1 MRFIERGP
9 KMRPSRANAHEE
21 SFDVVVIGGG
31 VLGTAIAARL
41 SSTEASVCVLEA
53 ENDVCEGA
61 SKGNAGVAVSY
72 YGPPGTLE
80 TELINRS
87 CPRWE
92 ELCRRLDVPYR
103 RIGGVMIALSDEEA
117 SRLEHTLGELE
128 QAGVRGDLLTPAQ
141 VNDIEPLITDSC
153 VAGLHMPDEGVIDP
167 IALTTAYADLAVTN
181 GASVRLGARV
191 DGIERLD
198 DGSSRVSTARGT
210 VRARFVVNAAGVAAG
225 QIAQMAGGE
234 ELRCWPRKGQY
245 AVIDRLFAE
254 HLSTIVFCT
263 HSPDTKGINVVP
275 TTHGSALLGPTALDI
290 DDPADNSTDHDTI
303 AKLVSSA
310 RRLVPGLST
319 DLVIKTFAA
328 NRPAGDEQHRLR
340 FDARVDNLLHC
351 TDRSAGVS
359 LSPAA
364 ADLVLE
370 LLRNAGL
377 TADDRADGLTA
388 LPPSPRLRTATN
400 PDALFEQDPLF
411 GQIVCACEHVS
422 AAEINRAL
430 SAPVPATS
438 VDGVRKRTGAAYG
451 RCQGSLCSAGITF
464 MTAMATGA
472 GPATVRQTSQGTVG
486 S

>member
-1 MRFIERGP
+1 MKTPGT
-9 KMRPSRANAHEE
+9 RAFDE
-21 SFDVVVIGGG
+21 SFDVAVIGGG
-31 VLGTAIAARL
+31 VLGTAVAARL
-41 SSTEASVCVLEA
+41 SATSASVCLLEA
-53 ENDVCEGA
+53 ESDVCEGA

-87 CPRWE
+87 YPRWE
-92 ELCRRLDVPYR
+92 ELCARLGVPYR
-103 RIGGVMIALSDEEA
+103 RIGGVMVALNDSEA
-117 SRLEHTLGELE
+117 SRLDRTLSELE
-128 QAGVRGDLLTPAQ
+128 QAGVRGELLNPAQ
-141 VNDIEPLITDSC
+141 VRHIEPLITADC

-167 IALTTAYADLAVTN
+167 MALTVAYADLAATN
-181 GASVRLGARV
+181 GASFRLGARV
-191 DGIERLD
+191 DRIDRLD
-198 DGSSRVSTARGT
+198 DGTSLVGTTRGR
-210 VRARFVVNAAGVAAG
+210 VRARFIVNAAGVGAG
-225 QIAQMAGGE
+225 QIAQLAGGE
-234 ELRCWPRKGQY
+234 ELHCWPRKGQY

-254 HLSTIVFCT
+254 RLSTIVFCT

-290 DDPADNSTDHDTI
+290 DDPHDKATDNDTVAALI
-303 AKLVSSA
+303 ESA
-310 RRLVPGLST
+310 RRLVPDLTT
-319 DLVIKTFAA
+319 DVVIKTFAA

-340 FDARVDNLLHC
+340 FDAQVDNLLHC

-364 ADLVLE
+364 ADLTLE
-370 LLRNAGL
+370 LLREAGL
-377 TADDRADGLTA
+377 PADDRADAVTA
-388 LPPSPRLRTATN
+388 LPPSPRLRTAAN
-400 PDALFEQDPLF
+400 PDALFAQDALF

-430 SAPVPATS
+430 TTPVPATS

-464 MTAMATGA
+464 MTALSTNT

-486 S
+486 A

>member
-1 MRFIERGP
+1 MRKPGSKGIDG
-9 KMRPSRANAHEE
+9 

-31 VLGTAIAARL
+31 VLGTSVAARL
-41 SSTEASVCVLEA
+41 SSTDASVCVLEA

-92 ELCRRLDVPYR
+92 DLCGRLGVPYR
-103 RIGGVMIALSDEEA
+103 RIGGVMIALNENEA
-117 SRLEHTLGELE
+117 SRLEHTLTELE
-128 QAGVRGDLLTPAQ
+128 QAGVPGELLTPAQ
-141 VNDIEPLITDSC
+141 VRDIEPLITAEC
-153 VAGLHMPDEGVIDP
+153 VAGLLMPDEGVIDP
-167 IALTTAYADLAVTN
+167 MALTIAYADLAVAN

-191 DGIERLD
+191 ERIDRLD
-198 DGSSRVSTARGT
+198 DGKSLVSTTRGG
-210 VRARFVVNAAGVAAG
+210 VRARFVVNAAGVQAG

-254 HLSTIVFCT
+254 RLSRIVFCT
-263 HSPDTKGINVVP
+263 HLPDTKGINVVP

-290 DDPADNSTDHDTI
+290 DDPEDKSTDRDTV
-303 AKLVSSA
+303 AALVESA
-310 RRLVPGLST
+310 RRLVPSITT

-340 FDARVDNLLHC
+340 MDQRVDNLLHC

-364 ADLVLE
+364 ADLTLD
-370 LLRNAGL
+370 LLREAGL
-377 TADDRADGLTA
+377 PAEDRADAVKA

-400 PDALFEQDPLF
+400 PDELFKQDPLF

-430 SAPVPATS
+430 STPVPATS
-438 VDGVRKRTGAAYG
+438 VDGIRKRTGAAYG
-451 RCQGSLCSAGITF
+451 RCQGSLCCAGISF
-464 MTAMATGA
+464 MTAISTDTG
-472 GPATVRQTSQGTVG
+472 PSTVRQTSRGTVG